1 MLLKFRTMDTFI
13 DIFMDALVDTG
24 KLLPFLFVTYLVME
38 LIESVAEDKAEAVV
52 KRAGFFGPVVGAL
65 VGAFPQCGFSA
76 AAATLYAGRV
86 ITLGTLFS
94 VFLATSDEMIPIF
107 IAEQVDPAL
116 LVKVLACKVVI
127 GMAFGF
133 LVDAVLRLR
142 RRGATHLH
150 IHELCE
156 KEHCECGD
164 GPVLSALKHTIQ
176 VTVFIFL
183 VTFALAAVMDLVGE
197 EAIGS
202 FLAQNQALAVCASGL
217 VGLIPNCAASVV
229 ICELFLDGTL
239 STGAMMSGL
248 LVGAGIG
255 LLVLCRENRRAKS
268 NVFIIALLWLMGVV
282 VGFGFD
288 FFGISF

>member
-1 MLLKFRTMDTFI
+1 MDTFI
-13 DIFMDALVDTG
+13 DILMDALVDTG
-24 KLLPFLFVTYLVME
+24 KLIPFLFVTYLVME
-38 LIESVAEDKAEAVV
+38 LIESVAEDKAEAMV

-86 ITLGTLFS
+86 ITLGTLFA

-107 IAEQVDPAL
+107 LAEQVDPGL
-116 LVKVLACKVVI
+116 LFKVLACKVVI
-127 GMAFGF
+127 GMVLGF
-133 LVDAVLRLR
+133 VVDAVLRLR
-142 RRGATHLH
+142 RKGSTHLH

-156 KEHCECGD
+156 QEHCECGD
-164 GPVLSALKHTIQ
+164 GPLLSAVKHTVQ
-176 VTVFIFL
+176 VSVFIFL
-183 VTFALAAVMDLVGE
+183 VTFVLAAVMDLVGE
-197 EAIGS
+197 DAIAAL
-202 FLAQNQALAVCASGL
+202 LAQNQALAVCASGL

-239 STGAMMSGL
+239 STGAMMAGL

-255 LLVLCRENRRAKS
+255 LLVLCRENRRPKS
-268 NVFIIALLWLMGVV
+268 NVFIIALLWCMGVV

-288 FFGISF
+288 FFGIVF